1 MILISPPK
9 TVINEIQQSNS
20 NYQLLHTQCK
30 ELFAASDILMRANQ
44 SLSSVSLDSIANLCN
59 VRIFKNPK
67 ISPYALHM
75 FYRAEEVRFLLQP
88 DPSRSEKSFISQ
100 HLDSLTKL
108 KGKVQDPKGMDG
120 LKRDTNSLICQA
132 I

>member
-1 MILISPPK
+1 MILISPPN
-9 TVINEIQQSNS
+9 TVVNEIQQSNS

-44 SLSSVSLDSIANLCN
+44 SLSSISLDSIANLCN

-67 ISPYALHM
+67 ISPYALHI